1 MGQLSDKPV
10 GNSFN
15 WREEIH
21 GLWLER
27 KKERKR
33 ERKKERKKEKRN
45 KKRKKERDGGT
56 QSVSQCALKQYLW
69 DEIREPYM
77 SFYP

>member
-15 WREEIH
+15 LREEIH

-27 KKERKR
+27 KKERK
-33 ERKKERKKEKRN
+33 KERK
-45 KKRKKERDGGT
+45 RDGGT